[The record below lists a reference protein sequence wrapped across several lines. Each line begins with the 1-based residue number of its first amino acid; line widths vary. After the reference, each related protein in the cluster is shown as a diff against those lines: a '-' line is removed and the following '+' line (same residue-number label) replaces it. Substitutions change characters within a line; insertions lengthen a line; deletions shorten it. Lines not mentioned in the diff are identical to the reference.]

1 MADGRQKDNPQ
12 HKQSCRRQNHQP
24 RTQAKLLFFIGLL
37 RLIFL
42 LGLRLG
48 LSLFLGQEFQP
59 HQFRKPR
66 QGLIIRFGSP
76 VFPVGNRLPA
86 DEKRLRKLFL
96 RHALFAARLPD
107 FFAEVLRHG
116 FVPCV
121 RCTIEVNAHALP
133 FASVP
138 LSMIPIQS
146 VVCSAAA
153 SS

>member
-76 VFPVGNRLPA
+76 VFPVGNRLP
-86 DEKRLRKLFL
+86 
-96 RHALFAARLPD
+96 
-107 FFAEVLRHG
+107 G
-116 FVPCV
+116 
-121 RCTIEVNAHALP
+121 
-133 FASVP
+133 
-138 LSMIPIQS
+138 
-146 VVCSAAA
+146 
-153 SS
+153 

>member
-1 MADGRQKDNPQ
+1 MAFDGITIANIVTELNQTITGGKINKIAQPENDELLFTCKGSNGQFRLGINADIGLPRLIRHFLLKPVDRIAALFMADGRQKDNPQ

-48 LSLFLGQEFQP
+48 LSLFLGHEFQP

-76 VFPVGNRLPA
+76 RLP
-86 DEKRLRKLFL
+86 
-96 RHALFAARLPD
+96 
-107 FFAEVLRHG
+107 
-116 FVPCV
+116 
-121 RCTIEVNAHALP
+121 
-133 FASVP
+133 
-138 LSMIPIQS
+138 
-146 VVCSAAA
+146 
-153 SS
+153 